1 MAVTLRARSSVT
13 VQVVAGPEQPPPLKP
28 VKALSASGCA
38 VSVTW
43 PPAVIEQSGWA
54 DASLPQ
60 SMPSV
65 VEST

>member
-1 MAVTLRARSSVT
+1 M
-13 VQVVAGPEQPPPLKP
+13 QVVAGPEQPPPLKP
-28 VKALSASGCA
+28 ANELSASGCA

-60 SMPSV
+60 SIPAG